1 MSGILDW
8 KFLGVPGNIWLVG
21 FLTSL
26 AAAGVAVYIVKTS
39 MPQVPLE
46 AAT

>member
-1 MSGILDW
+1 MGVLDQ
-8 KFLGVPGNIWLVG
+8 KFLGVEGKVWLVG

-26 AAAGVAVYIVKTS
+26 AAAGVAVYIVKTQRPS
-39 MPQVPLE
+39 VPLE